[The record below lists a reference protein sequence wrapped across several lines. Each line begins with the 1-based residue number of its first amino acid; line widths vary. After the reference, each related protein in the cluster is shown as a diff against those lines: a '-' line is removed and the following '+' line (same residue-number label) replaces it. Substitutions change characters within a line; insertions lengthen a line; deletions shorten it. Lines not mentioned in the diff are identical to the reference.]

1 MRTEAP
7 MRRAAI
13 AAHSA
18 ALPPP
23 TTRTSTFEAAA
34 SLMIAFGRSCSTFP
48 VHRYESDE
56 LIGRRTALSTAWAG
70 PGFIG
75 RRAPPP
81 ADRLS
86 RTRLRDGVHHALVV
100 PSFGAS
106 REVKRE
112 CGRARDRPG
121 RCCPRNCRRIVLD
134 QRRH

>member
-48 VHRYESDE
+48 VHRYVSDE

-75 RRAPPP
+75 RRAPPQRIGYP
-81 ADRLS
+81 VRACAMACIMLSWFRLS
-86 RTRLRDGVHHALVV
+86 VPRERGYGNVV
-100 PSFGAS
+100 G
-106 REVKRE
+106 REIAQAAAAPAT
-112 CGRARDRPG
+112 GG
-121 RCCPRNCRRIVLD
+121 GWSS
-134 QRRH
+134 